1 MELDWTEAAA
11 KAGRHPIK
19 VAYPTSTEMA
29 KAGFSDSY
37 RKIYPDEMKN
47 PGITWSP
54 AYKVGD
60 PRTHHDRIDFVYF
73 KGKGF
78 EVKDV
83 KILGENEE
91 NADLVVAPYPSDHR
105 AVVASFKISNER

>member
-1 MELDWTEAAA
+1 MPPPRPVAI
-11 KAGRHPIK
+11 PIK

-60 PRTHHDRIDFVYF
+60 PRTHHDRIDFVHF
-73 KGKGF
+73 KGKGLK
-78 EVKDV
+78 VTGV
-83 KILGENEE
+83 KIVGENKE
-91 NADLVVAPYPSDHR
+91 NADLVVSPYPSDHR
-105 AVVASFKISNER
+105 AVVATLTLPKKTK